1 MNKSY
6 SLLRSDMYFFYFT
19 IFIIITK
26 YTGKS
31 DPNYTSPVKIELYS
45 QNSAVK
51 KMLKINK

>member
-51 KMLKINK
+51 KNVKNK